1 MAEHKFP
8 SLDVAAIANTRDVP
22 RGDGGHG
29 IRVTKRENRE
39 TALAD
44 GLAHEGPSPVEI
56 VTDVDLI

>member
-8 SLDVAAIANTRDVP
+8 SLDVAAIANTRDAL

-44 GLAHEGPSPVEI
+44 GLAHEGLSLVAA
-56 VTDVDLI
+56 VTDVDLV